1 VDYLLKN
8 TKFLVISLGILLCIP
23 ITLVAAFAWFNPVTL
38 NGNWVVPPS
47 VTNIE
52 FATNNTAII
61 TLHNTWTGNI
71 TIVSATINGSQAT
84 LAPTGKQA
92 STIPKDCS
100 TNFVVILKNNNS
112 FNLWDIYEFRF
123 FSSNGCYSEY
133 LVSYSGIQTK
143 AFGFDTAVFNKA
155 DQTLLLDVQS
165 YSNESIDFSGTVIK
179 NSLGTLVANATVVPT
194 KIPGYQSMR
203 MIVNVTDYGLTY
215 GSNYDVTLYTTNG
228 EYLSGSF
235 IIPENVRISEFSFD
249 NNALILTIT
258 SMASQTIV
266 FDSATINEFIGIAG
280 THNSH
285 TNVVA
290 KDIPVSTKLPSNGN
304 VTITIQLKTVLSP
317 GNYSVSLHSNVVYVF
332 GASKYFTI
340 SGPDSGPKATESI
353 ITKI

>member
-1 VDYLLKN
+1 MN
-8 TKFLVISLGILLCIP
+8 
-23 ITLVAAFAWFNPVTL
+23 
-38 NGNWVVPPS
+38 
-47 VTNIE
+47 
-52 FATNNTAII
+52 
-61 TLHNTWTGNI
+61 
-71 TIVSATINGSQAT
+71 
-84 LAPTGKQA
+84 
-92 STIPKDCS
+92 
-100 TNFVVILKNNNS
+100 
-112 FNLWDIYEFRF
+112 
-123 FSSNGCYSEY
+123 

-165 YSNESIDFSGTVIK
+165 YSNESIEFSGTVIK